1 MIPPELS
8 NSESDLELKL
18 DSNDVGLGQL
28 VAASSIFSA
37 FLREITSTYLGSD
50 KAVDWVVSAQPG
62 SVRLLVRPVPS
73 SPRVTDGQVQDLND
87 VVTRGLAALAYR
99 GSRPEFFSNRALGQ
113 LKSLANLSREDLPIS
128 IGRSARFS
136 RLSKETMANVD
147 HLLGRPRD
155 SLGSVEGTLESINI
169 HGSRQFAVF
178 DAVSGA
184 RAECYFGDRLELAA
198 LGAAI
203 GRRVAVRGQITTRS
217 DGTKHVQVS
226 SFRPFAHERELPSA
240 DDVRGILRTAS

>member
-1 MIPPELS
+1 MTPPEPP
-8 NSESDLELKL
+8 NPANDLELKL
-18 DSNDVGLGQL
+18 GSDDVALGQL

-37 FLREITSTYLGSD
+37 FLREVTATYLGSE
-50 KAVDWVVSAQPG
+50 KAVDWVVSVRPG
-62 SVRLLVRPVPS
+62 SVRLLVRPISNS
-73 SPRVTDGQVQDLND
+73 SRVDDDQVRDLDD
-87 VVTRGLAALAYR
+87 VVTRGLEALDHR
-99 GSRPEFFSNRALGQ
+99 GPRPEFFSNRALGQ

-128 IGRSARFS
+128 IGRATRFS

-198 LGAAI
+198 IGAAI
-203 GRRVAVRGQITTRS
+203 GRRVAVRGQITTRP

-226 SFRPFAHERELPSA
+226 SFRVFADERELPTA
-240 DDVRGILRTAS
+240 DAVRGILRTAS